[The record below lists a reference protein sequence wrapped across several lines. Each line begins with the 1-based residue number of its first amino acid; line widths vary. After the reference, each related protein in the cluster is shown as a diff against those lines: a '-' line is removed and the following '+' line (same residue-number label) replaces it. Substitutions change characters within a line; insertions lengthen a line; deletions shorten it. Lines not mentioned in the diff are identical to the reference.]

1 MLNAIRSLQI
11 EIQSFRIENYSV
23 LCYNTIQTVVVSLP
37 VQKGDR
43 VAQLILERIFLPE
56 LLELDVSGI
65 A

>member
-1 MLNAIRSLQI
+1 MQI
-11 EIQSFRIENYSV
+11 EFYKLKYKVFVLRTMYCV
-23 LCYNTIQTVVVSLP
+23 LCNNTIQTAFVSLP

-43 VAQLILERIFLPE
+43 VAQLILERIFLPD